1 MFFVLGALAAV
12 LGLFVLLARRIRRR
26 GLHGAVI
33 GVAEEIY
40 RPSALRS
47 RVVVQAEV
55 RGESGTPDL

>member
-1 MFFVLGALAAV
+1 
-12 LGLFVLLARRIRRR
+12 
-26 GLHGAVI
+26 
-33 GVAEEIY
+33 VAEEIY